1 MDRPRRALFEEPDN
15 VESYVAKRS
24 LGITQADTGDRS
36 VVRPAR
42 ATRALEP
49 GAAGNQAQV
58 AGRDQLGRSHP
69 PTPRRALPAE
79 SLSWDLEAPKAS
91 PTEPAAAG
99 RRAIVDLEQTP
110 GSGPV
115 DPTPPPPQTPVVSRP
130 LEPRGIEPS
139 PLREAAGDLPKIIA
153 AAEPPPDPIFV
164 PAPPAPTTPVPIPMP
179 TPTDQ
184 QQLYW
189 PALPVDPTPP
199 PRQTPVVSRP
209 VPQTRHA
216 EPAAAG
222 RRAIVDLEQT
232 PVSGP
237 VVPSQPTVPLAVRPA
252 ALEPGLPTPPPP
264 QTPVVSRPVPQ
275 TRHAEPVRALLPERT
290 PTPRRPVSIQTVDR
304 AAASS

>member
-24 LGITQADTGDRS
+24 LGITQADTGDRI

-49 GAAGNQAQV
+49 GAAGNQAQA

-79 SLSWDLEAPKAS
+79 PLSWDLEAPKAS

-110 GSGPV
+110 VSGPV
-115 DPTPPPPQTPVVSRP
+115 VPSPPTVPLAVRP
-130 LEPRGIEPS
+130 TALEPRGIEPS

-153 AAEPPPDPIFV
+153 GAEPPPDPIFV

-179 TPTDQ
+179 APTEQ

-189 PALPVDPTPP
+189 PALPSRSNTAATADSSGVSTGAAN
-199 PRQTPVVSRP
+199 QTCR
-209 VPQTRHA
+209 
-216 EPAAAG
+216 AG
-222 RRAIVDLEQT
+222 SGTLARAD
-232 PVSGP
+232 
-237 VVPSQPTVPLAVRPA
+237 A
-252 ALEPGLPTPPPP
+252 
-264 QTPVVSRPVPQ
+264 
-275 TRHAEPVRALLPERT
+275 
-290 PTPRRPVSIQTVDR
+290 D
-304 AAASS
+304 ASSTSVQTNRRSRRGLVWTPGQTCQLGGPP